1 MVIYLR
7 HSGKDSVMAISDEV
21 RKTLLKLARDAV
33 RATVSPS
40 SQPAPPSAEGILGEQ
55 RGCFVTL
62 TNRGRLRGCIG
73 TFHPQKPLAEQI
85 AEMARSAAHDP
96 RFTLDP
102 ITPGEVAGLTVQVSV
117 LSELEPIENPLDIEL
132 GVHGIYIVRG
142 PASGCFLP
150 EVATETGWTKEQFL
164 SQCCS
169 GKAGM
174 NPDAW
179 RDEQT
184 TVYTFT
190 SEKFSDEKLPGPLK

>member
-1 MVIYLR
+1 MP
-7 HSGKDSVMAISDEV
+7 ISDED
-21 RKTLLKLARDAV
+21 RKTLLKLARESV
-33 RATVSPS
+33 RATVAGSAS
-40 SQPAPPSAEGILGEQ
+40 PAPPVCGESGRGEAKGILAER

-62 TNRGRLRGCIG
+62 TNKGSLRGCIG

-85 AEMARSAAHDP
+85 VEMAASSARDP

-102 ITPGEVAGLTVQVSV
+102 ITPGEVADLTVQVSV
-117 LSELEPIENPLDIEL
+117 LSELEPIDNPLDIEL

-150 EVATETGWTKEQFL
+150 EVATETGWSKEEFL
-164 SQCCS
+164 SHCCS

-174 NPDAW
+174 SPDAW

-190 SEKFSDEKLPGPLK
+190 SEKFSK